1 MNKQE
6 IQAKLLLQKERILE
20 ILKNSDEA
28 TFHQPKGEK
37 WSQAAHIEHLIN
49 SIKPLNL
56 LFSLPKI
63 LMTWKWGKPN
73 RSSRT
78 YDELVKRYLEKLAAR
93 PFQGNNPF
101 GPKKDKNYTKDH
113 LINLFSSNYEK
124 LERKIEKKWTDKQLE
139 KYLIPHPL
147 LGKLTVRE
155 MLMFTVYHTQHH
167 EKAL

>member
-6 IQAKLLLQKERILE
+6 ILDQLKIQKERVLE
-20 ILKNSDEA
+20 ILQNSDE
-28 TFHQPKGEK
+28 TKFYQPKGEK
-37 WSQAAHIEHLIN
+37 WSQAEHIEHLIN

-73 RSSRT
+73 RGSRT
-78 YDELVKRYLEKLAAR
+78 YDDLVKRYLEKLAVR

-101 GPKKDKNYTKDH
+101 GPKKDKNYTKEQ
-113 LINLFSSNYEK
+113 LISLFSSNYEK
-124 LERKIEKKWTDKQLE
+124 LAQKIEKGWTEEQLE

-155 MLMFTVYHTQHH
+155 MLMFTAYHTQHH